1 MMTKMFVR
9 NHLRTGLIVVA
20 ATIIA
25 SEPAAASALNGLVA
39 HRAVYEV
46 ELQASTDRSGIA
58 AMNGRIV
65 YEITGSVCEGFAV
78 AFRFV
83 TRIDTGKKTF
93 VTDQRTTTYEDG
105 TGKNFRF
112 ATKTYVND
120 QFEKEIRGKASRTQ
134 DGTSI
139 SILKPEGRNLEL
151 GNAIFMTDHLSKVI
165 EKALNG
171 ETFFT
176 ADVFDGSEN
185 GDELM
190 ATTTIIGK
198 KRVFK
203 PENNSAGFDAL
214 NDKDSWPV
222 SISYFSM
229 KNEQRGESLP
239 IYQVSFDLFESGISS
254 RLKMKYDDYTLN
266 GKLSSVK
273 ILPKS
278 QCNN

>member
-1 MMTKMFVR
+1 
-9 NHLRTGLIVVA
+9 
-20 ATIIA
+20 
-25 SEPAAASALNGLVA
+25 VA

-46 ELQASTDRSGIA
+46 ELQDSTDRSGIST
-58 AMNGRIV
+58 MNGRIV

-78 AFRFV
+78 TFRFV
-83 TRIDTGKKTF
+83 TRIDTGKKSF

-105 TGKNFRF
+105 AGKNFRF
-112 ATKTYVND
+112 ATKTYVNE
-120 QFEKEIRGKASRTQ
+120 QFEKEVRGKASRTKE
-134 DGTSI
+134 GTDV
-139 SILKPEGRNLEL
+139 SILKPEDRKLKL
-151 GNAIFMTDHLSKVI
+151 GNAIFMTDHLSQVI

-176 ADVFDGSEN
+176 ADVFDGSDN

-198 KRVFK
+198 KRIFK
-203 PENNSAGFDAL
+203 PEENTAGIEAL
-214 NDKDSWPV
+214 NDKTSWPI

-239 IYQVSFDLFESGISS
+239 VYQVSFDLFESGISS
-254 RLKMKYDDYTLN
+254 RLKMKYEDYTLN

-273 ILPKS
+273 ILPVSSCEK
-278 QCNN
+278 